1 MADLLS
7 APAMENSDEQR
18 NVDEARAYHASLL
31 DNVEDGVIGTDADD
45 FRVTSWNKAAER
57 LYGFTARE
65 MMGQPARD
73 AASYPG
79 DESRLKLDTELQ
91 QTGRTRI
98 EFTARRKDGTSVEVE
113 LITVAVPGKQGEL
126 SGYLGI
132 HHDITERKRIEG
144 ALRQANARIVT
155 LLEGTTD
162 EFVAFDQG
170 WGYADANEGGLKAIN
185 NALGTSLT
193 HADLIGTTVWDLF
206 PEFGQTALYAE
217 LSRGRAEGRPV
228 RLETYS
234 EPGGRWLEVSS
245 FPWNG
250 GMAVYTRDISDRR
263 AAEQLQTLHASLLD
277 NVEDGVIGTDAE
289 NCRITSWNKGAE
301 RLYGFTAQEVLGR
314 PAREIASYPGDS
326 SRVEL
331 EGQLLQT
338 GRTRTQFTARRKDGA
353 QVEVELIA
361 VAVHDDGGDITGYLG
376 IHRDVTARERAEARL
391 EEAREVE
398 RSRIARALH
407 DDALQALADAMVL
420 ATAARGAKPS
430 GLTSQLVLK
439 LQRIGRQL
447 RGAIYD
453 LRLPA
458 EHKALPLVLEEL
470 VAVHREMGGVEI
482 GLQIAQSTPTGPFGT
497 DSIELVRIV
506 GEALTNARRHADA
519 RHVVVRVAAEEG
531 KLWAEISDDGLGFD
545 PRSVAPGVHH
555 GITGMRERAELL
567 GGRLEVRSQ
576 PGSGT
581 TVRFEADVS
590 DGDIGRV

>member
-1 MADLLS
+1 M
-7 APAMENSDEQR
+7 
-18 NVDEARAYHASLL
+18 
-31 DNVEDGVIGTDADD
+31 
-45 FRVTSWNKAAER
+45 
-57 LYGFTARE
+57 
-65 MMGQPARD
+65 
-73 AASYPG
+73 
-79 DESRLKLDTELQ
+79 
-91 QTGRTRI
+91 
-98 EFTARRKDGTSVEVE
+98 
-113 LITVAVPGKQGEL
+113 AVPGKQGEL
-126 SGYLGI
+126 SGHLGI
-132 HHDITERKRIEG
+132 HHDITERKRIHG
-144 ALRQANARIVT
+144 ALRQANARIVS
-155 LLEGTTD
+155 LLESTTD
-162 EFVAFDQG
+162 EFVAFDQD

-217 LSRGRAEGRPV
+217 LSRGRAESRPV

-234 EPGGRWLEVSS
+234 EPDGRWLEVSS

-289 NCRITSWNKGAE
+289 NFRITSWNRGAE

-314 PAREIASYPGDS
+314 PAREVASYPRDP

-338 GRTRTQFTARRKDGA
+338 GRTWTQFTARRKDGA
-353 QVEVELIA
+353 RVEVELIA

-376 IHRDVTARERAEARL
+376 IHRDVTERERAEARL

-420 ATAARGAKPS
+420 ATAAREASPS

-439 LQRIGRQL
+439 LQRTGRHL

-470 VAVHREMGGVEI
+470 VAVHREMGG
-482 GLQIAQSTPTGPFGT
+482 G
-497 DSIELVRIV
+497 
-506 GEALTNARRHADA
+506 
-519 RHVVVRVAAEEG
+519 
-531 KLWAEISDDGLGFD
+531 
-545 PRSVAPGVHH
+545 
-555 GITGMRERAELL
+555 
-567 GGRLEVRSQ
+567 
-576 PGSGT
+576 
-581 TVRFEADVS
+581 
-590 DGDIGRV
+590 

>member
-1 MADLLS
+1 
-7 APAMENSDEQR
+7 MENSDEQR
-18 NVDEARAYHASLL
+18 KVGEARADHVSLL

-45 FRVTSWNKAAER
+45 FRVTSWNKGAER

-65 MMGQPARD
+65 MLGQPARHV
-73 AASYPG
+73 ASHPG
-79 DESRLKLDTELQ
+79 GESRLKLETELH

-98 EFTARRKDGTSVEVE
+98 EFTARRKDGTSVEVD
-113 LITVAVPGKQGEL
+113 LLTVAVLDKQGEV
-126 SGYLGI
+126 SGHLGI
-132 HHDITERKRIEG
+132 HRDITERRRIEG
-144 ALRQANARIVT
+144 ALRQADARIVT

-162 EFVAFDQG
+162 EFVAFDQH

-185 NALGTSLT
+185 KALGTSLT
-193 HADLIGTTVWDLF
+193 HADLIRTTVWDLF

-217 LSRGRAEGRPV
+217 LSRGRAEGKPV

-250 GMAVYTRDISDRR
+250 GMAAYARDISDRR

-289 NCRITSWNKGAE
+289 NFRITSWNKGAE

-314 PAREIASYPGDS
+314 PAREVASYLGDP

-338 GRTRTQFTARRKDGA
+338 GRTRTQFRARRKDGA

-376 IHRDVTARERAEARL
+376 IHRDVTEREWAEARL
-391 EEAREVE
+391 EEARELE

-420 ATAARGAKPS
+420 ATGAREASPS

-453 LRLPA
+453 LRLGA
-458 EHKALPLVLEEL
+458 EHKALPLSLEEL
-470 VAVHREMGGVEI
+470 VAVHRETEGVEI
-482 GLQIAQSTPTGPFGT
+482 GLQIGQGTPADPFGT
-497 DSIELVRIV
+497 DGLELVRIV

-519 RHVVVRVAAEEG
+519 RHVVVRVGAEEG
-531 KLWAEISDDGLGFD
+531 TLWAEISDDGLGFD
-545 PRSVAPGVHH
+545 PRGVAPGVHH
-555 GITGMRERAELL
+555 GITGMRERAKLL
-567 GGRLEVRSQ
+567 GGRLDVRSQ
-576 PGSGT
+576 AGSGT
-581 TVRFEADVS
+581 TVRFEADLC
-590 DGDIGRV
+590 DGDIGHV

>member
-1 MADLLS
+1 M
-7 APAMENSDEQR
+7 
-18 NVDEARAYHASLL
+18 
-31 DNVEDGVIGTDADD
+31 
-45 FRVTSWNKAAER
+45 
-57 LYGFTARE
+57 
-65 MMGQPARD
+65 
-73 AASYPG
+73 
-79 DESRLKLDTELQ
+79 
-91 QTGRTRI
+91 
-98 EFTARRKDGTSVEVE
+98 
-113 LITVAVPGKQGEL
+113 AVPGKQGEL
-126 SGYLGI
+126 SGHLGI
-132 HHDITERKRIEG
+132 HHDITERKRIQG
-144 ALRQANARIVT
+144 ALRQANARIVS
-155 LLEGTTD
+155 LLESTTD
-162 EFVAFDQG
+162 EFVAFDQD
-170 WGYADANEGGLKAIN
+170 WGYTDANEGGLKAIN
-185 NALGTSLT
+185 NALGSSLT
-193 HADLIGTTVWDLF
+193 HADLIGTTLWDLF

-217 LSRGRAEGRPV
+217 LSRGRAESRPV

-234 EPGGRWLEVSS
+234 EPDGRWLEVSS

-289 NCRITSWNKGAE
+289 NFRITSWNRGAE

-314 PAREIASYPGDS
+314 PVREVASYAGDP

-338 GRTRTQFTARRKDGA
+338 GRTWTQFTARRKDGA
-353 QVEVELIA
+353 RVEVELIA

-376 IHRDVTARERAEARL
+376 IHRDVTERERAEARL

-420 ATAARGAKPS
+420 ATAARGASPS

-439 LQRIGRQL
+439 LQRVGRQL

-458 EHKALPLVLEEL
+458 EHNKALPLVLEEL

-482 GLQIAQSTPTGPFGT
+482 GLQIGQSTPAGPFGT
-497 DSIELVRIV
+497 DGIELVRIV
-506 GEALTNARRHADA
+506 GEALTNARRHAHA
-519 RHVVVRVAAEEG
+519 RQVVVRVAAEEG

-545 PRSVAPGVHH
+545 PRSVAPAMHH

-581 TVRFEADVS
+581 TVRFEADLS